1 MRRAH
6 RLLAGLL
13 AAGALLT
20 ATGCARSVDPIE
32 RLGRKAAQRVKPPPS
47 RAAARPAASRAT
59 AVRGDHGAPGTLVV
73 VSCGRSPRPGHAR
86 TPAGEVRNGAGGRGV
101 IPGEGPVPAGPGGG
115 GVRNG
120 RHEGRELA
128 LRLTEC

>member
-20 ATGCARSVDPIE
+20 VTTGCAQSVDPIE
-32 RLGRKAAQRVKPPPS
+32 RLGRKAAQRVNRPPS
-47 RAAARPAASRAT
+47 PAEVRPA
-59 AVRGDHGAPGTLVV
+59 AVRGDHGAPGSMVV
-73 VSCGRSPRPGHAR
+73 VACGRPQEPGTA
-86 TPAGEVRNGAGGRGV
+86 GRGRAFSLWQGRFE
-101 IPGEGPVPAGPGGG
+101 PGPVRDV
-115 GVRNG
+115 VRHA

>member
-1 MRRAH
+1 MRGAH

-20 ATGCARSVDPIE
+20 ATGCAQSVDPIE
-32 RLGRKAAQRVKPPPS
+32 RLGRKAAQRVNPPPS
-47 RAAARPAASRAT
+47 RAAARSAGPRAT
-59 AVRGDHGAPGTLVV
+59 AVRGDHGAPGALVV
-73 VSCGRSPRPGHAR
+73 VSCGGSPRPGRAR
-86 TPAGEVRNGAGGRGV
+86 TPAGEVRNGAGGRDV
-101 IPGEGPVPAGPGGG
+101 VPGEGTVPAGPGGG